1 MDIVVCSFAK
11 KYCLDQLE
19 ITTLIMKK
27 FFSKSYILWT
37 VTNVKSIIVAYLCT
51 LPNLTLNVTA
61 SKFQKHFF
69 ISRLLALFQS
79 NCQPLDPDIFVFE
92 HQKCPAMPIQL
103 IFVYI
108 RKFRIFF
115 YIPQQFDR
123 KICLTLV
130 CYLNE
135 FNFRSFRFK
144 FILESY
150 SKFEIDKGHGI
161 D

>member
-1 MDIVVCSFAK
+1 
-11 KYCLDQLE
+11 
-19 ITTLIMKK
+19 MKK
-27 FFSKSYILWT
+27 FCSKSYILWT

-51 LPNLTLNVTA
+51 LPYLTLNVTA

-79 NCQPLDPDIFVFE
+79 NCQPLDIFVFK
-92 HQKCPAMPIQL
+92 HQKCPAIPIQL
-103 IFVYI
+103 IFVI
-108 RKFRIFF
+108 KKFRIFF
-115 YIPQQFDR
+115 YILQQFDR